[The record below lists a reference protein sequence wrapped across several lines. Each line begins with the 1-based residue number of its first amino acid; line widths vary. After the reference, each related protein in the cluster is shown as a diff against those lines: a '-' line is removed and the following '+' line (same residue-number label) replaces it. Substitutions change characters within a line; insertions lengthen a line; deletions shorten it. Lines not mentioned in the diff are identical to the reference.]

1 MASHYT
7 TANEAFIDEN
17 YDLALS
23 EYTKAI
29 EEQPT
34 AEYYSKRAAC
44 YLKVGEPLSN
54 LSISKQFIGLNL
66 IFSFYF
72 YLYFYQKRGPARC
85 KSFHQNQSR
94 K

>member
-44 YLKVGEPLSN
+44 YLKV
-54 LSISKQFIGLNL
+54 
-66 IFSFYF
+66 
-72 YLYFYQKRGPARC
+72 
-85 KSFHQNQSR
+85 
-94 K
+94 